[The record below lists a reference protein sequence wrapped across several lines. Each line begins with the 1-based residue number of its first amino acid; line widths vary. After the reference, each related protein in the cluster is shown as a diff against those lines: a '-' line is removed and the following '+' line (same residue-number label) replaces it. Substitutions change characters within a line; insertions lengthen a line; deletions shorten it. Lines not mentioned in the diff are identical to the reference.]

1 MGVVL
6 QLKLMCKK
14 GEAENEPLAC
24 VTQVVLHFHE
34 ILS

>member
-1 MGVVL
+1 MGIVL
-6 QLKLMCKK
+6 QLKLMRRN